1 MVNIT
6 VNPMCQRGPIRASTR
21 STRRATQRSTQRSTQ
36 RKAKAD
42 ADKKAKEAAD
52 KAAKDR
58 ETLEAPPSRLLAQSW
73 NAIGLTKISA

>member
-21 STRRATQRSTQRSTQ
+21 STRRATQRSTQR
-36 RKAKAD
+36 KAKAD

-58 ETLEAPPSRLLAQSW
+58 EALEAPPSRLLAKSW
-73 NAIGLTKISA
+73 NAIRFTKISA